1 MALQRVTLKDQIK
14 QELLRRILSGAYKPG
29 ERLIEMKIA
38 EEMGT
43 SQAPV
48 REALRELQNMR
59 LIEFFPHR
67 GTRVRQPSAAE
78 ISEIFAVRSV
88 LEELATRLATGR
100 SMPTGPLRDC
110 HQGMLGAAKRDDL
123 EGLIHESARFHR
135 LIVEGS
141 GNQILFETW
150 TSLHIEA
157 HTLIGLLRTDIDY
170 EAVADSHL
178 PILHAIER
186 GDSDAA
192 GVAARDHQEFFAQH
206 QGTGQKPG

>member
-1 MALQRVTLKDQIK
+1 
-14 QELLRRILSGAYKPG
+14 
-29 ERLIEMKIA
+29 
-38 EEMGT
+38 MGT

-88 LEELATRLATGR
+88 LEELATRLATRR
-100 SMPTGPLRDC
+100 SMPIGPLRDC
-110 HQGMLGAAKRDDL
+110 HQGMLGAAKRNDL

-141 GNQILFETW
+141 FYFQNDSPVTHKEAKWLPAPKRPFNLTTRLSIL
-150 TSLHIEA
+150 HVR
-157 HTLIGLLRTDIDY
+157 RTD
-170 EAVADSHL
+170 
-178 PILHAIER
+178 R
-186 GDSDAA
+186 
-192 GVAARDHQEFFAQH
+192 
-206 QGTGQKPG
+206 